1 MASTGD
7 AIDFGNLTQAR
18 SSMKGTASSP
28 IRGVFAGGY
37 KTPGI
42 SDVIDYITID
52 TLGDAVDFGDIIASQ
67 SYGAG
72 CSDSHGGLG

>member
-42 SDVIDYITID
+42 SDIIDYITID
-52 TLGDAVDFGDIIASQ
+52 TLGNAVDFGDIITGQ
-67 SYGAG
+67 SFGAG

>member
-1 MASTGD
+1 
-7 AIDFGNLTQAR
+7 
-18 SSMKGTASSP
+18 MKGTASSP

-52 TLGDAVDFGDIIASQ
+52 TLGNAVDFGDLIAAASIWC
-67 SYGAG
+67 G